1 MAYLGHVISDEGVSA
16 DPQKVA
22 AMVKWPEPKNVMEL
36 RGFLGLTGYYRRFVK
51 DYGKIPRPLTDLLK
65 KKGFVWSEKATEA
78 FQALKEAVT
87 QLAVLMLP
95 DFRQPFTIETD
106 VSGAE
111 IGAVLSQGKRPIAY
125 ISQGFSEKGKAKS
138 VYEREL
144 LAIVFAVTKWKH
156 HFAGQKVIIKTD
168 QKSLKHLLD
177 QRAISGDQHK
187 WAYKLLGLDYN
198 IWYKPGVENKVADA
212 LSRMLGEQ
220 VCMLQMTAPKCVYLV
235 ELAEQVEQDPLY
247 KKIIQRYKAGILT
260 DTGYEMRDGRFY
272 MEGRLVILAAS
283 KITREL
289 MEQFHSSLV
298 GGHEGVL
305 KTFKRMSREV
315 YWKGM
320 KKDITKFIKECQVCQ
335 TNKYST
341 LSPAGLLSP

>member
-1 MAYLGHVISDEGVSA
+1 
-16 DPQKVA
+16 
-22 AMVKWPEPKNVMEL
+22 
-36 RGFLGLTGYYRRFVK
+36 
-51 DYGKIPRPLTDLLK
+51 
-65 KKGFVWSEKATEA
+65 
-78 FQALKEAVT
+78 
-87 QLAVLMLP
+87 
-95 DFRQPFTIETD
+95 
-106 VSGAE
+106 
-111 IGAVLSQGKRPIAY
+111 
-125 ISQGFSEKGKAKS
+125 
-138 VYEREL
+138 
-144 LAIVFAVTKWKH
+144 
-156 HFAGQKVIIKTD
+156 VIIKTD

-187 WAYKLLGLDYN
+187 WASKLLGLDYN

-272 MEGRLVILAAS
+272 MEGRLVILAGS

-320 KKDITKFIKECQVCQ
+320 KKDITKFITECQVCQ